1 MSGDLQLDPHGRRE
15 ELERQIAN
23 LRVENQRLRNLL
35 RVTDGVEPPVRNRRS
50 RLPIQA

>member
-1 MSGDLQLDPHGRRE
+1 MSGDQQLDPHGRRE

-35 RVTDGVEPPVRNRRS
+35 KVARALCGTGARFR
-50 RLPIQA
+50 